1 MNNVLLEKIITI
13 KNKKGDIKKLINKND
28 TNYFGFGEL
37 YLTYCNFDEVK
48 AWKKHKKM
56 FSNLIILKGKM
67 KIVIHNENYQNENS
81 SKYNE
86 YILSE
91 KKMSKLTIPP
101 NLWFG
106 FKGLNKTSN
115 CILNFA
121 NMIHEDREVLTKKI
135 NRFDY
140 DWNKF

>member
-1 MNNVLLEKIITI
+1 MAVFTKVTKLDILNIENQFNLGKIKKFKGIKKGIENTNYLITI

-91 KKMSKLTIPP
+91 KKMSKLTIQQS
-101 NLWFG
+101 
-106 FKGLNKTSN
+106 K
-115 CILNFA
+115 
-121 NMIHEDREVLTKKI
+121 
-135 NRFDY
+135 
-140 DWNKF
+140 